1 MMEWVL
7 GYLAIGAVMGFF
19 AGMLGIGGGAL
30 IVPLV
35 TILFQAQE
43 LPRDHILHLAVGTA
57 MASVLFTSISSLRA
71 HAARGAVRWEV
82 FRRITPG
89 ILLGGLVGGLIAGML
104 PTRWFAVVFTA
115 LVYYA
120 ATSMLFDFKPKP
132 SRQLPGRVGMFVA
145 GTLISGFSALVAIGG
160 AVMSIPLMV
169 FCNVPLVQA
178 IGTAAAIGFP
188 IALSGTVGYVLTGWD
203 ATGLPPYSL
212 GYVYLPAL
220 AGIIL
225 ASVFTAPV
233 GAAVAHRVPVRRLR
247 QVVAVLFYLLAT
259 RMLLKL
265 W

>member
-1 MMEWVL
+1 MEWL
-7 GYLAIGAVMGFF
+7 IGYLAIGTVMGFF

-30 IVPLV
+30 VVPLV
-35 TILFQAQE
+35 IMLFEAQD
-43 LPRDHILHLAVGTA
+43 LPNEHILHLAVGTA
-57 MASVLFTSISSLRA
+57 MAGVLFTSVSSLRA

-89 ILLGGLVGGLIAGML
+89 ILLGGLIGGLIAGML
-104 PTRWFAVVFTA
+104 PTRWFALIFTA

-120 ATSMLFDFKPKP
+120 ATTMLFEFKPRP
-132 SRQLPGRVGMFVA
+132 SRQLPGPAGMFVA
-145 GTLISGFSALVAIGG
+145 GMAISGFSALVAIGG

-169 FCNVPLVQA
+169 FCNVPILQA

-188 IALSGTVGYVLTGWD
+188 IAASGTAGYVLSGWH

-212 GYVYLPAL
+212 GFVYLPAL
-220 AGIIL
+220 AGIVV
-225 ASVFTAPV
+225 ASTLTAPA
-233 GAAVAHRVPVRRLR
+233 GAAVAHRVPARRLR
-247 QVVAVLFYLLAT
+247 QIVAVLFYILAT

>member
-1 MMEWVL
+1 MEWLV
-7 GYLAIGAVMGFF
+7 GYLAVGAVMGFF

-35 TILFQAQE
+35 MMLFEAQA
-43 LPRDHILHLAVGTA
+43 LPREHILHLAVGTA
-57 MASVLFTSISSLRA
+57 MASVLFTSVSSLRA

-89 ILLGGLVGGLIAGML
+89 ILLGGLIGGRIAGIL
-104 PTRWFAVVFTA
+104 PTRWFALVFTG

-120 ATSMLFDFKPKP
+120 ATTMLFELKPKP
-132 SRQLPGRVGMFVA
+132 TRQLPGPAGMFVA
-145 GTLISGFSALVAIGG
+145 GVAISGFSALVAIGG
-160 AVMSIPLMV
+160 AVMSIPMMV
-169 FCNVPLVQA
+169 FCNVPIVQA

-188 IALSGTVGYVLTGWD
+188 IALSGTVGYVLTGWNAD
-203 ATGLPPYSL
+203 GLPPYSL
-212 GYVYLPAL
+212 GFVYLPAL

-225 ASVFTAPV
+225 ASVLTAPL
-233 GAAVAHRVPVRRLR
+233 GAAVAHRVPARRLR

>member
-1 MMEWVL
+1 MEWLVGYAAVGVL
-7 GYLAIGAVMGFF
+7 MGFF

-30 IVPLV
+30 AVPLV
-35 TILFQAQE
+35 IILFEAQD
-43 LPRDHILHLAVGTA
+43 LPREHILHLAVGTA

-89 ILLGGLVGGLIAGML
+89 ILLGGLVGGMVAGML
-104 PTRWFAVVFTA
+104 ATRWFALVFTG

-120 ATSMLFDFKPKP
+120 ATVMLLEIKPKP
-132 SRQLPGRVGMFVA
+132 ARQLPGPAGMFVA
-145 GTLISGFSALVAIGG
+145 GAAISGFSALVAIGG

-169 FCNVPLVQA
+169 FCNVPILQA

-188 IALSGTVGYVLTGWD
+188 IALSGTAGYVLSGWS
-203 ATGLPPYSL
+203 AAGLPPHTL

-220 AGIIL
+220 AGIVV
-225 ASVFTAPV
+225 ASVLVAPA
-233 GAAVAHRVPVRRLR
+233 GAAVAHRAPTKRLR
-247 QVVAVLFYLLAT
+247 QIVAVLFFVLAT
-259 RMLLKL
+259 RMLFKL